1 MSYTVRRMREEDI
14 PHLLLPY
21 AAYYVAVEE
30 SSGKDAGDKTGDN
43 TEDNIPDKVVG
54 MCGVKKIFEEGD
66 ISNVAV
72 HPAHRGRGISRKM
85 LEILMSEARADGV
98 QAFTLEVRAGNEV
111 AVNLYESLGFRT
123 EGVRPRFYDDPVE
136 DGLIMWQRP
145 EEAGI

>member
-1 MSYTVRRMREEDI
+1 
-14 PHLLLPY
+14 
-21 AAYYVAVEE
+21 
-30 SSGKDAGDKTGDN
+30 
-43 TEDNIPDKVVG
+43 